1 MKLTIVNSD
10 KTIGIGTTFISGIT
24 TDLSWIPSN
33 VHAVQWDD
41 TSGIVEYNDGT
52 SNQTINS
59 LGIYSQAE
67 TSFNNELK
75 IIQDEQDAAEAA
87 FDYDAALRKVRNKR
101 LLDCDWTR
109 LDDNGLSGSK
119 KTEWATYKQ
128 ALRNLPA
135 NKTGTSK
142 QLYQNNSHS
151 DWPTEPS

>member
-75 IIQDEQDAAEAA
+75 IIQDEQDAAEAQKLA
-87 FDYDAALRKVRNKR
+87 QIAV
-101 LLDCDWTR
+101 
-109 LDDNGLSGSK
+109 
-119 KTEWATYKQ
+119 
-128 ALRNLPA
+128 
-135 NKTGTSK
+135 
-142 QLYQNNSHS
+142 NNFKIQ
-151 DWPTEPS
+151 